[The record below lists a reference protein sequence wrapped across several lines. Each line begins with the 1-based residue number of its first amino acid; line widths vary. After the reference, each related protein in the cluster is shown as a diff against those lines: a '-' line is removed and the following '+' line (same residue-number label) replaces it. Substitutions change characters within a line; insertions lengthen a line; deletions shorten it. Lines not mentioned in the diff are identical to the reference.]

1 MKEKCGKVGQ
11 AILFSQI
18 TLCYHIGKKND
29 LICSSFQSIVCSLE
43 ILEILEILSLF
54 FNNNNDDSTSSN
66 YNIITIF

>member
-43 ILEILEILSLF
+43 ILLEILSLF